1 MITTDIIQAGNST
14 HQDVDKLMIELQSKR
29 INDEIND
36 TLIFVEHPEIVT
48 IGRRGMLD
56 NLQAPAGFESSSVDR
71 GGGLTWHGPGQLVG
85 YPIFRWKEESVRT
98 VITTIEEWIL
108 ASLLKFDIQGNRDEK
123 MQGVWFKGY
132 KIASIGLAFSK
143 WVSRHGFDINLN
155 TPEGRIEAVE
165 GCGLPLGKHTS
176 LSKFG
181 YNISVKEME
190 MALIETI
197 PLVLG
202 REVNQTTLLEQE
214 AN

>member
-14 HQDVDKLMIELQSKR
+14 HQDVDNLMIELQSKR

-56 NLQAPAGFESSSVDR
+56 NLQAPDDFESSSVDR

-108 ASLLKFDIQGNRDEK
+108 TSLSKFGITGSRDEA
-123 MQGVWFKGY
+123 MQGVWFENH

-143 WVSRHGFDINLN
+143 WVSRRGFDINLD

-165 GCGLPLGKHTS
+165 GCGLPLGKRTS

-181 YNISVKEME
+181 YNIS
-190 MALIETI
+190 IEDMQSSLLENM
-197 PLVLG
+197 PKVLG
-202 REVNQTTLLEQE
+202 RNIGKITTLETL
-214 AN
+214 

>member
-56 NLQAPAGFESSSVDR
+56 NLQAPDDFESSSVDR

-108 ASLLKFDIQGNRDEK
+108 TSLSKFGITGSRDEA
-123 MQGVWFKGY
+123 MQGVWFENH

-143 WVSRHGFDINLN
+143 WVSRHGFDINLD
-155 TPEGRIEAVE
+155 TPEGRIESVE

-181 YNISVKEME
+181 YNIS
-190 MALIETI
+190 IEDMQSSLLENM
-197 PLVLG
+197 PEVLG
-202 REVNQTTLLEQE
+202 RNIGKITTLETL
-214 AN
+214 

>member
-1 MITTDIIQAGNST
+1 MIITDIIQAGNST
-14 HQDVDKLMIELQSKR
+14 HQDIDELMIELQSKR

-56 NLQAPAGFESSSVDR
+56 NLQAPDGFESSSVDR

-85 YPIFRWKEESVRT
+85 YPIFKWKEESVRT

-108 ASLLKFDIQGNRDEK
+108 VSLSKFGIKGNRDEK

-132 KIASIGLAFSK
+132 KIASICLAFSK
-143 WVSRHGFDINLN
+143 WVSRHGFDVNLD
-155 TPEGRIEAVE
+155 TTKGRIEAVE

-176 LSKFG
+176 LSRLG
-181 YNISVKEME
+181 HNIS
-190 MALIETI
+190 IEDMQSSLLEKMPKI
-197 PLVLG
+197 LG
-202 REVNQTTLLEQE
+202 RKIGKRTTLEIP
-214 AN
+214 

>member
-29 INDEIND
+29 INGEIND

-56 NLQAPAGFESSSVDR
+56 NLQAPDDFESSSVDR

-85 YPIFRWKEESVRT
+85 YPIFRWKEESVRK

-108 ASLLKFDIQGNRDEK
+108 LSLSKFGVVGSRDEA
-123 MQGVWFKGY
+123 MQGVWFKDH

-143 WVSRHGFDINLN
+143 WVSRHGFDINLD
-155 TPEGRIEAVE
+155 TPEGRIESIE

-181 YNISVKEME
+181 YNISIEEMQSSLLE
-190 MALIETI
+190 NMPE
-197 PLVLG
+197 VLG
-202 REVNQTTLLEQE
+202 RNTGKITTLETL
-214 AN
+214 

>member
-1 MITTDIIQAGNST
+1 MIITDIIQANNST
-14 HQDVDKLMIELQSKR
+14 HQEVDNLMIDLQQKR
-29 INDEIND
+29 IKDEIKD

-48 IGRRGMLD
+48 VGRRGMLD
-56 NLQAPAGFESSSVDR
+56 NLQAPDGFDSSSVDR

-108 ASLLKFDIQGNRDEK
+108 VSLSRFDIQGNRDET
-123 MQGVWFKGY
+123 MQGVWFEGH

-143 WVSRHGFDINLN
+143 WVSRHGFDINLD
-155 TPEGRIEAVE
+155 TPEGRIESVE

-181 YNISVKEME
+181 YNISIDEMQA
-190 MALIETI
+190 ALIETMPMI
-197 PLVLG
+197 LG
-202 REVNQTTLLEQE
+202 RQVGQISTLEIP
-214 AN
+214 

>member
-56 NLQAPAGFESSSVDR
+56 NLQAPDDFESSSVDR

-108 ASLLKFDIQGNRDEK
+108 TSLSKFGITGSRDEA
-123 MQGVWFKGY
+123 MQGVWFENH

-143 WVSRHGFDINLN
+143 WVSRHGFDINLD

-181 YNISVKEME
+181 YNIS
-190 MALIETI
+190 IEDMQSSLLENM
-197 PLVLG
+197 PEVLG
-202 REVNQTTLLEQE
+202 RNTGKITTLETL
-214 AN
+214 

>member
-1 MITTDIIQAGNST
+1 MIIADIIQANNST
-14 HQDVDKLMIELQSKR
+14 HQEVDNLMIDLQQKR
-29 INDEIND
+29 IKDEIKD

-48 IGRRGMLD
+48 VGRRGMLD
-56 NLQAPAGFESSSVDR
+56 NLQAPDGFDSSSVDR

-108 ASLLKFDIQGNRDEK
+108 VSLSRFDIQGNRDET
-123 MQGVWFKGY
+123 MQGVWFEGH

-143 WVSRHGFDINLN
+143 WVSRHGFDINLD
-155 TPEGRIEAVE
+155 TPEGRIESVE

-181 YNISVKEME
+181 YNISIDEMQA
-190 MALIETI
+190 ALIETMPMI
-197 PLVLG
+197 LG
-202 REVNQTTLLEQE
+202 RQVGQISSLEIP
-214 AN
+214 

>member
-1 MITTDIIQAGNST
+1 VISIEIIQAGNST
-14 HQDVDKLMIELQSKR
+14 HQEIDSLMTSLQEKR
-29 INDEIND
+29 IKDLIED

-56 NLQAPAGFESSSVDR
+56 NIEAPEGFVSSSVDR
-71 GGGLTWHGPGQLVG
+71 GGGLTWHGPGQLVC

-108 ASLLKFDIQGNRDEK
+108 SSLSKFGVEGNRDET
-123 MQGVWFKGY
+123 MQGVWFNGY

-143 WVSRHGFDINLN
+143 WVSRHGFDINLD
-155 TPEGRIEAVE
+155 TPEGRIESVE

-190 MALIETI
+190 RALVETMPKI
-197 PLVLG
+197 LG
-202 REVNQTTLLEQE
+202 REVSKTTILESH
-214 AN
+214 

>member
-1 MITTDIIQAGNST
+1 MIIADIIQANNST
-14 HQDVDKLMIELQSKR
+14 HQEVDNLMIDLQQKR
-29 INDEIND
+29 IKDEIKD

-48 IGRRGMLD
+48 VGRRGMLD
-56 NLQAPAGFESSSVDR
+56 NLQAPDGFDSSSVDR

-108 ASLLKFDIQGNRDEK
+108 VSLSRFDIQGNRDET
-123 MQGVWFKGY
+123 MQGVWFEGH

-143 WVSRHGFDINLN
+143 WVSRHGFDINLD
-155 TPEGRIEAVE
+155 TPEGRIESVE

-181 YNISVKEME
+181 YNITIDEMQA
-190 MALIETI
+190 ALIETMPMI
-197 PLVLG
+197 LG
-202 REVNQTTLLEQE
+202 RQVGQISTLEIP
-214 AN
+214 

>member
-56 NLQAPAGFESSSVDR
+56 NLQAPDDFESSSVDR

-85 YPIFRWKEESVRT
+85 YPIFRWKEESVRK

-108 ASLLKFDIQGNRDEK
+108 LSLSKFDVVGFRDEA
-123 MQGVWFKGY
+123 MQGVWFKDH

-143 WVSRHGFDINLN
+143 WVSRHGFDINLD
-155 TPEGRIEAVE
+155 TPEGRIESVE

-181 YNISVKEME
+181 YNIS
-190 MALIETI
+190 IEDMQSSLLENM
-197 PLVLG
+197 PEVLG
-202 REVNQTTLLEQE
+202 RNTGKITTLETL
-214 AN
+214 

>member
-14 HQDVDKLMIELQSKR
+14 HLDVDKLMIELQSKR

-56 NLQAPAGFESSSVDR
+56 NLQAPDDFESSSVDR

-85 YPIFRWKEESVRT
+85 YPIFRWKEESVRK

-108 ASLLKFDIQGNRDEK
+108 LSLSKFGVAGSRDEA
-123 MQGVWFKGY
+123 MQGVWFENH

-143 WVSRHGFDINLN
+143 WVSRHGFDINLD

-181 YNISVKEME
+181 YNIS
-190 MALIETI
+190 IEDMQSSLLENM
-197 PLVLG
+197 PEVLG
-202 REVNQTTLLEQE
+202 RNTGKITTLETL
-214 AN
+214 

>member
-1 MITTDIIQAGNST
+1 VISIEIIQAGNST
-14 HQDVDKLMIELQSKR
+14 HQEIDSLMMSLQEKR
-29 INDEIND
+29 IKDEIED

-56 NLQAPAGFESSSVDR
+56 NIEAPGGFVSSSVDR

-85 YPIFRWKEESVRT
+85 YPIFRWKEESVRV

-108 ASLLKFDIQGNRDEK
+108 SSLSKFGVKGNRDET
-123 MQGVWFKGY
+123 MQGVWFNGHKV
-132 KIASIGLAFSK
+132 ASIGLAFSK

-155 TPEGRIEAVE
+155 TPEGRIESVE

-181 YNISVKEME
+181 YNISVKEMQI
-190 MALIETI
+190 ALIETMPNI
-197 PLVLG
+197 LG
-202 REVNQTTLLEQE
+202 REVSKTTILE
-214 AN
+214 NH